1 MFANIL
7 TKETSQKADS
17 SKGIP
22 LCRKCSFA
30 SSFPAQAERGEI
42 DTFVWEGDK
51 AFSIVS
57 RKRNHGGGVGGEE
70 EGRKKDKSERRE
82 RAVENVVTREET
94 AGRPRGEKKG

>member
-22 LCRKCSFA
+22 LCRNCSFA
-30 SSFPAQAERGEI
+30 SSFPAQAERGET

-51 AFSIVS
+51 AFSTVS
-57 RKRNHGGGVGGEE
+57 RKRNNGGEE
-70 EGRKKDKSERRE
+70 EGRKKDKRECRE
-82 RAVENVVTREET
+82 RAVEMW
-94 AGRPRGEKKG
+94 